1 MLAGSSS
8 DYAVDIW
15 SISTRQKL
23 GTLPGH
29 KWAIIQTAFSPD
41 GKLLVSG
48 AIDNTAR
55 IWDVAAKREIAV
67 LQGHKSGVHTVAFSP
82 DGRTIA
88 TGSTD
93 ETVKLWNAA
102 TGQQL
107 MTLRE
112 FKADLGLVV
121 FSPDGT
127 TLAAGRA
134 AFDARQRT
142 VQLWRA
148 PSFSEIDAAEAKDK
162 SQGYGGQGKT
172 EVMQP

>member
-1 MLAGSSS
+1 LA
-8 DYAVDIW
+8 
-15 SISTRQKL
+15 
-23 GTLPGH
+23 TLRGH
-29 KWAIIQTAFSPD
+29 KWGINQTAFSPN

-55 IWDVAAKREIAV
+55 IWDLAAKREVAV
-67 LQGHKSGVHTVAFSP
+67 LQGHKCGIHSVAFSP
-82 DGRTIA
+82 DGKTIA

-112 FKADLGLVV
+112 FKEDLGSLL

-134 AFDARQRT
+134 TFKPGQRT

-148 PSFSEIDAAEAKDK
+148 TSFPEIEAAEAKE
-162 SQGYGGQGKT
+162 KT
-172 EVMQP
+172 ENKQP